1 MLVMTGWLHSVPG
14 AHTFDTVSVPSHT
27 VNQGSSQRGG
37 CTRRQVLRAAAAG
50 GVGALLNVQGVSADD
65 QPASAPAGSTPW
77 WMQIGGGRS
86 RVVDV
91 RDAEVVRG
99 DSVDESLLEQ
109 LLARGVRALT
119 DETTA
124 SAGWRKALGA
134 AQSILVKFNRVG
146 ADAIRTTEPFARV
159 LVNSLE
165 EAGYDRN
172 RITMAEV
179 PARSCRV
186 LGVRQPI
193 AGWADG
199 VRAGENFEPI
209 AAYWAQAD
217 AVINVPFLKTH
228 RIAGMSGCMKN
239 LSHAL
244 VQRPA
249 LYHDNA
255 CSPYVGQVVGSK
267 LVSSKLRINVL
278 NALRVVVRDGPEA
291 TLASLATHGGLL
303 LGYDPVA
310 VDTVG
315 LALLAGHRRNLGIE
329 GDIRVPYLEA
339 ADADLVGRGRGDRL
353 DQIVLME
360 GG

>member
-1 MLVMTGWLHSVPG
+1 MPN
-14 AHTFDTVSVPSHT
+14 HT
-27 VNQGSSQRGG
+27 VNHGPSQGRG
-37 CTRRQVLRAAAAG
+37 CTRRQVLRAAAAA
-50 GVGALLNVQGVSADD
+50 GVGALLKGRGVRADD
-65 QPASAPAGSTPW
+65 PPGGAPAGGTPW
-77 WMQIGGGRS
+77 WLQIGVGRS

-99 DSVDESLLEQ
+99 DFVDESLLEQ
-109 LLARGVRALT
+109 MLARGVRALT

-124 SAGWRKALGA
+124 SGGWRKVLGA
-134 AQSILVKFNRVG
+134 AESILVKFNRVG

-159 LVNSLE
+159 LLSSLG
-165 EAGYDRN
+165 EAGYDSG
-172 RITMAEV
+172 RITIVEV
-179 PARSCRV
+179 PARVCRA
-186 LGVRQPI
+186 LGARQPI
-193 AGWADG
+193 AGWVDG
-199 VRAGENFEPI
+199 VRVGDNVEPI
-209 AAYWAQAD
+209 AAYWAHAD

-228 RIAGMSGCMKN
+228 RIAGMSGGMKN

-244 VQRPA
+244 IQRPA
-249 LYHDNA
+249 LYHDNW

-267 LVSSKLRINVL
+267 LVSSKLRINVV

-303 LGYDPVA
+303 LGHDPVA

-329 GDIRVPYLEA
+329 GDLSVPYLEA
-339 ADADLVGRGRGDRL
+339 ADADQIGRGRGDRL
-353 DQIVLME
+353 EQVVLME